1 MNLYLIRHAEAQPRG
16 AGVPEEARPLTPKGE
31 QNFRTA
37 SSGLKAMGVRFDRLV
52 FSPWLRAA
60 ATANYLAPL
69 VEGESEASL
78 LLAQPPS
85 RDILKILSGNSV
97 GVVGHQPWLGELMGW
112 LLFNDMYAGARFE
125 FDKGGVAVLQGTRRP
140 GGMLLREFLSIDDLI
155 RMGK

>member
-1 MNLYLIRHAEAQPRG
+1 MDLYLIRHAEAQPRG
-16 AGVPEEARPLTPKGE
+16 AGVPEEARALTPSGE
-31 QNFRTA
+31 QNFRRA
-37 SSGLKAMGVRFDRLV
+37 SSGLKAMGVQFDRLV

-60 ATANYLAPL
+60 ATANYLAPM

-85 RDILKILSGNSV
+85 RDILRILAGNSV

-125 FDKGGVAVLQGTRRP
+125 FDKGGVAVLQGARRP
-140 GGMLLREFLSIDDLI
+140 GGMLLRDFLSLDDLI

>member
-1 MNLYLIRHAEAQPRG
+1 MDLYLIRHAEAQPRG
-16 AGVPEEARPLTPKGE
+16 AGVPEEARALTPKGE

-140 GGMLLREFLSIDDLI
+140 GGMLLREFLSLDDLI

>member
-1 MNLYLIRHAEAQPRG
+1 MDLYLIRHAEAQPRG
-16 AGVPEEARPLTPKGE
+16 GGVPEEARALTPKGE

-69 VEGESEASL
+69 VEGESESSL
-78 LLAQPPS
+78 LLAQPPT
-85 RDILKILSGNSV
+85 RDILKILAGNSV

-140 GGMLLREFLSIDDLI
+140 GGMLLREFLSLEDLI

>member
-1 MNLYLIRHAEAQPRG
+1 MDLYLIRHAEAQPRG
-16 AGVPEEARPLTPKGE
+16 AGVSEEARALTPRGE

-37 SSGLKAMGVRFDRLV
+37 SSGLRAMGVRFDRLV

-78 LLAQPPS
+78 LLARPPS
-85 RDILKILSGNSV
+85 RDILKILAGNSV

-112 LLFNDMYAGARFE
+112 MLFNDMYAGARFE

-140 GGMLLREFLSIDDLI
+140 GGMLLREFLSLEDLI